1 MKNKLIAVLVICL
14 VLINCIPVLANT
26 IQNTI
31 IGSEAVDE
39 TVVEREDYILNS
51 INSMLEIEG
60 KNAVDGNDIDY
71 NKIIRKFR
79 LSNLFEGKQLNKN
92 QMKEFTKNQDIIY
105 MLPIHCDD
113 VTALSTLEI
122 RKPLTEEDKKILSEE
137 DIEFVQE
144 QVGKWFISV
153 KGIRPGNIDYKNTV
167 ETVLEKNN
175 IQNSEVYFVEG
186 ICNHISLAAVIC
198 SDVPDDTRILVL
210 EQYGAETGTLEE
222 TFDYQVILEKDKL
235 YTYEEI
241 KAIVDADIEAKKDF
255 PEDSVGGVGAPI
267 QTSVD
272 AAAPT
277 TDNNKII
284 TISAVS
290 GVAVLAIAIAAV
302 CIVKKKKHTKV
313 NNEE

>member
-1 MKNKLIAVLVICL
+1 MKNKLITVLVICL

-31 IGSEAVDE
+31 IGSETVDK
-39 TVVEREDYILNS
+39 TVVEREEYILDS

-60 KNAVDGNDIDY
+60 KNAIDSSDIDY
-71 NKIIRKFR
+71 SKMIRRFHF
-79 LSNLFEGKQLNKN
+79 SNLFEGEKLNKN
-92 QMKEFTKNQDIIY
+92 QMKEYTENQDVVY
-105 MLPIHCDD
+105 MLPISCDD

-122 RKPLTEEDKKILSEE
+122 RKPLTEEDKKNLSED

-175 IQNSEVYFVEG
+175 IENSEVYFVGG
-186 ICNHISLAAVIC
+186 ICSHISLAAVIC

-235 YTYEEI
+235 YTYDEI
-241 KAIVDADIEAKKDF
+241 KAIVDADIEAQKDIS
-255 PEDSVGGVGAPI
+255 EDSVGGAGAPI

-272 AAAPT
+272 TAAPT
-277 TDNNKII
+277 PDNNKII
-284 TISAVS
+284 IISAVS
-290 GVAVLAIAIAAV
+290 GVAVLAIAIAAI
-302 CIVKKKKHTKV
+302 CIVKKKKHIKV